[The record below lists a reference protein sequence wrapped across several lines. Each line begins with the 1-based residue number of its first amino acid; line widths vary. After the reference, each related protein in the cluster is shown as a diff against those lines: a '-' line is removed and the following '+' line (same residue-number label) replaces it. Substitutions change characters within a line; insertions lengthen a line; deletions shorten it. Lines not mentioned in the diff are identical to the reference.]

1 MSLTERERFIHHFI
15 TLSTLRIIG
24 SRYNKEGEQL
34 EDSEKMSITA
44 EEQNDI
50 KVILSTRCRN
60 LTNEDVKEIFE
71 DLSEEALLGGS
82 VINDL
87 MKWFI

>member
-1 MSLTERERFIHHFI
+1 MTLTDREKFIHHFI

-24 SRYNKEGEQL
+24 KRINKDGVPIDINV
-34 EDSEKMSITA
+34 EDVNITEEEKHDV
-44 EEQNDI
+44 DI
-50 KVILSTRCRN
+50 ILKTRCRK
-60 LTNEDVKEIFE
+60 LTPDDVRDIFE

-87 MKWFI
+87 IK

>member
-1 MSLTERERFIHHFI
+1 MTLTEREKFIHHFI

-24 SRYNKEGEQL
+24 KRLDKEGNIEMNDK
-34 EDSEKMSITA
+34 EIDISE
-44 EEQNDI
+44 EEKNDVA
-50 KVILSTRCRN
+50 VILKTRCRK
-60 LTNEDVKEIFE
+60 LTPKDVEEIFA

-87 MKWFI
+87 IK

>member
-1 MSLTERERFIHHFI
+1 MTLTERERFIHHFI

-24 SRYNKEGEQL
+24 SRYNKEGEKL
-34 EDSEKMSITA
+34 EESDQVEISA

-60 LTNEDVKEIFE
+60 LTSEDVREIFE

-87 MKWFI
+87 MK

>member
-87 MKWFI
+87 MK

>member
-1 MSLTERERFIHHFI
+1 LSLTERERFIHHFI

-87 MKWFI
+87 MK